1 LSQLADRL
9 SLSALVDAS
18 SNDAAAAYAAHLS
31 PNGNSLKS
39 NSDGVFL
46 IGEPSTCRYSVTVS
60 AQIFVPAH
68 LKIPNFFLK
77 SLT

>member
-46 IGEPSTCRYSVTVS
+46 IGNHQPVAIR
-60 AQIFVPAH
+60 
-68 LKIPNFFLK
+68 
-77 SLT
+77 